1 MPLAAR
7 YEPIDHPAA
16 SLVLPTCV
24 VQALEMRLQMM
35 EQKLAASE
43 QVQRYNENVRSQVR
57 EAAIRWE
64 CAVAGGTLRVCSRK

>member
-1 MPLAAR
+1 M
-7 YEPIDHPAA
+7 
-16 SLVLPTCV
+16 CV

-57 EAAIRWE
+57 EGAVRWE
-64 CAVAGGTLRVCSRK
+64 CAVAGGTLGV